1 MMRRCGAL
9 LMAVGLVAAAG
20 CMAPLYP
27 ERVARRAASNRNL
40 VRIVQDM
47 ESRRP
52 ASLQE
57 TLDEFDT
64 MIQGKPATA
73 FDPLFILF

>member
-1 MMRRCGAL
+1 MMRRCGAW
-9 LMAVGLVAAAG
+9 LMAAGLVAAAG

-27 ERVARRAASNRNL
+27 ERVARRAASNRKL

-52 ASLQE
+52 ASLQK

-73 FDPLFILF
+73 LDRAACSR

>member
-1 MMRRCGAL
+1 
-9 LMAVGLVAAAG
+9 MAAGLVAAAG

-40 VRIVQDM
+40 VRIIQDM

-52 ASLQE
+52 ASRQQ
-57 TLDEFDT
+57 TLDQFDT
-64 MIQGKPATA
+64 MIRGKPETA
-73 FDPLFILF
+73 LDPLFILF